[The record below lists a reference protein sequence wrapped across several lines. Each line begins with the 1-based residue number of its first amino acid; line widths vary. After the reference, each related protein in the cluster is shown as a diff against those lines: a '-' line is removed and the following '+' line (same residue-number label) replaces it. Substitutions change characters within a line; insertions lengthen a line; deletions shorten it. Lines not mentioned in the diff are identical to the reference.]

1 MTLFNFVT
9 SKKTKDWF
17 KDHAGKMP
25 LFPTYIALLSNKLFV
40 GFVKLA
46 ENYTNQCA
54 TKDRVVDNL
63 DMDDLSRAIG
73 TLYITLSRRLKS
85 SLITTSFGLTTQP
98 SFSLLPAPL
107 QRIAPLTDSTSPPG
121 VLGAAVQAAGAALD
135 AATATPAVVVAAAQV
150 VVMVSTPGVPGP
162 VSARAASETPE
173 ACVFATTKVVTSSL
187 GVRATPL
194 GPSAPRFESNIVLN
208 TPPTVISV
216 ATPAVLSS
224 TDGLTTTQLT
234 SKLSS
239 WPMLRQTRLWS
250 CSLPTVIPR

>member
-1 MTLFNFVT
+1 MFNCAHTQAKSRPLLYNCIMTLFNFVT

-25 LFPTYIALLSNKLFV
+25 LFPTYIALLSDKLFV

-121 VLGAAVQAAGAALD
+121 VPGAAVQAAGAALD
-135 AATATPAVVVAAAQV
+135 AAMATPAVVVAAAQV
-150 VVMVSTPGVPGP
+150 VVMVSTPGVPAGF
-162 VSARAASETPE
+162 SAGSFRDT
-173 ACVFATTKVVTSSL
+173 
-187 GVRATPL
+187 
-194 GPSAPRFESNIVLN
+194 
-208 TPPTVISV
+208 
-216 ATPAVLSS
+216 
-224 TDGLTTTQLT
+224 
-234 SKLSS
+234 
-239 WPMLRQTRLWS
+239 
-250 CSLPTVIPR
+250 